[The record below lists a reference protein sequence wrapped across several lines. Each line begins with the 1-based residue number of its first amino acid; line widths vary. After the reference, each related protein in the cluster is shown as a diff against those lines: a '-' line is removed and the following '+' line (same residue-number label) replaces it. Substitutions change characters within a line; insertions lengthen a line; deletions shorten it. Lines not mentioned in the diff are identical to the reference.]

1 MQPLTQRGPFKEAG
15 STQNLWHTIHRA
27 IWPNPRLPQ
36 TQPTSHTAPS
46 PTSAAGAHLTP
57 HHCIC
62 RSAGWDV
69 LLTVKLPALDRA
81 RYRHLADPDPNR
93 NDRPW
98 PITLTYNNRHP
109 PRAMDVTHAHVK
121 YQDQRSASSK
131 AGVETN
137 GRTQSIALPFTLT
150 RSANASPIFQCSSG
164 KFLNELTE
172 KAHTFVTAILVFQLA
187 RSVRRF
193 PLFVC
198 LYLQKLLLS

>member
-1 MQPLTQRGPFKEAG
+1 
-15 STQNLWHTIHRA
+15 
-27 IWPNPRLPQ
+27 
-36 TQPTSHTAPS
+36 
-46 PTSAAGAHLTP
+46 
-57 HHCIC
+57 
-62 RSAGWDV
+62 V

-98 PITLTYNNRHP
+98 PTTLTYNNLHP
-109 PRAMDVTHAHVK
+109 RRAMAVTHTHVK

-137 GRTQSIALPFTLT
+137 GRTRPIALPFTLT

-164 KFLNELTE
+164 KFRNELAE
-172 KAHTFVTAILVFQLA
+172 KTHTFVTAILVFQLV

-193 PLFVC
+193 RLFVC